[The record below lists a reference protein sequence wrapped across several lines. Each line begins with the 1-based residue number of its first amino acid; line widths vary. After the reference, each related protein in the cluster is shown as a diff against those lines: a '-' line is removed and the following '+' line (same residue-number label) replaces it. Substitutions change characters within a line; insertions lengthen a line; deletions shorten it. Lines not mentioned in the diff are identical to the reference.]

1 MTSTL
6 RRTLVALAASCL
18 MFGLAACGDDS
29 GSGSSDNTP
38 AAGDGGA
45 GANVIARDP
54 ANASKGT
61 ITVGSKNFTEQFILG
76 EIYAQ
81 TLEAQ
86 GYKVRRR
93 LNLGSEQ
100 VAYKALKGGS
110 IDMYPEY
117 TGTALTS
124 FFKVKTADVPKD
136 ADEAYQQ
143 AKAQYAKN
151 NITALPHTPFQN
163 TFIIASTKKTAQ
175 KAGNPKTVSELFA
188 NNPKLSISGFPECR
202 QREDC
207 LLGLRSTYGF
217 KGKFVSSEGKFNDLD
232 GGQSDLTLAFSTDPQ
247 LALTD
252 KYVGYE
258 DDKKFFPPYNI
269 TLGIRNDTVKKLGQK
284 TIDALVSVQKGM
296 TEEAMRELNR
306 RVELDKQQ
314 AKAVAAAYLKEEGFV
329 Q

>member
-1 MTSTL
+1 MTSTY
-6 RRTLVALAASCL
+6 RKILVALAALCL
-18 MFGLAACGDDS
+18 VFGLAACGDDDE
-29 GSGSSDNTP
+29 GSGSTNAP
-38 AAGDGGA
+38 ATGDDGGKA
-45 GANVIARDP
+45 IARDP

-61 ITVGSKNFTEQFILG
+61 IAVGSKNFTEQFILG

-100 VAYKALKGGS
+100 VAYKALKSGS

-136 ADEAYQQ
+136 ADEAYEQ
-143 AKAQYAKN
+143 AKSEYAKN
-151 NITALPHTPFQN
+151 NITALKHTPFQN
-163 TFIIASTKKTAQ
+163 TFIIASTKQTAE
-175 KAGNPKTVSELFA
+175 KAGNPKTVSELFEK
-188 NNPKLSISGFPECR
+188 NPKLSISGFPECR

-207 LLGLRSTYGF
+207 LLGLRSEYGF
-217 KGKFVSSEGKFNDLD
+217 KGKFVSSDGKFSDLD
-232 GGQSDLTLAFSTDPQ
+232 QGQSDLTLAFSTDPQ

-252 KYVGYE
+252 KYTAYE

-269 TLGIRNDTVKKLGQK
+269 TLGIRNATVTKLGDK
-284 TIDALVSVQKGM
+284 TISTLEAVQEGM

-306 RVELDKQQ
+306 RVELEKQEP
-314 AKAVAAAYLKEEGFV
+314 KTVAAAYLKEEGFV
-329 Q
+329 K